1 MKNSK
6 LKSILQFIVLC
17 AGGNAIFYV
26 IFMRSSFYEAF
37 LEAFTMTNEQ
47 FGVLFSCYAWV
58 AVATYFL

>member
-47 FGVLFSCYAWV
+47 FGVLFSCYA
-58 AVATYFL
+58 